1 MELSI
6 PVIIGVVLVVWYFGG
21 VLNKLANRSESM
33 ADRAFVNFERD
44 RRLKEFEGRIKATK
58 KVQELAQKEA
68 YSDQQFNDIFDV
80 VQPDEPKGK

>member
-1 MELSI
+1 MELSVLSI
-6 PVIIGVVLVVWYFGG
+6 VGIVLVVWYFGG
-21 VLNKLANRSESM
+21 VLNKLATRSESM

-58 KVQELAQKEA
+58 KVKELAQKEA

-80 VQPDEPKGK
+80 IEPEEKA